1 MNACNYNMMNGIW
14 LHYGL
19 CVIQYVTKYK
29 HEYCLKQ
36 TSKILNFVIL
46 LENFSTTCLS
56 IIINLVIDM
65 PSSENL
71 YKIEC
76 YVITIFSLPL
86 INKTTGKLCVC
97 LYSYQH
103 KTCTLL
109 RSTMQQ
115 PTQNIIATID
125 FVGLE
130 PKKWPFWPPASPIWH
145 HWNLSPP
152 TPQSVPSCTFEWFFS
167 IEQFS
172 SDRTVTHTTIHTHV
186 HIL

>member
-1 MNACNYNMMNGIW
+1 M
-14 LHYGL
+14 
-19 CVIQYVTKYK
+19 
-29 HEYCLKQ
+29 
-36 TSKILNFVIL
+36 IL

-125 FVGLE
+125 FVGLR
-130 PKKWPFWPPASPIWH
+130 PKNGLFGPRPAPFDTTETSVCLPHNPVHPAPLIGFQH
-145 HWNLSPP
+145 
-152 TPQSVPSCTFEWFFS
+152 FS
-167 IEQFS
+167 IEQF
-172 SDRTVTHTTIHTHV
+172 
-186 HIL
+186 